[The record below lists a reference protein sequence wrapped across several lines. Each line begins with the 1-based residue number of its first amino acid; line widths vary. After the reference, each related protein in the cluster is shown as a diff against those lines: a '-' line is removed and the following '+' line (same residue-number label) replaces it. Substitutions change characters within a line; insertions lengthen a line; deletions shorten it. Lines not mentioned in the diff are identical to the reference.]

1 MNQIKRK
8 ATSLLKVVLIAALFM
23 NVGCSDENEVEKVAD
38 KFLTHLN
45 NFEFKEAKEYC
56 DDKTASMLGMLEG
69 FSAMA
74 KDQKADKATFKITG
88 SEVKDDNA
96 TVNYTQTSG
105 KETKE
110 EVLNL
115 KKIDGKWKV
124 SMNKEDANK
133 ESGAAPAG
141 DMEEVTPVDDATIM
155 EDTITNDM
163 DMEMAEPIN

>member
-23 NVGCSDENEVEKVAD
+23 NVGCSDKSEVEKVAD

-74 KDQKADKATFKITG
+74 KDEAKKEDKATFKIIS
-88 SEVKDDNA
+88 SEVKDDTA
-96 TVNYTQTSG
+96 TVKYSQTKEG
-105 KETKE
+105 ETKE

-124 SMNKEDANK
+124 SMNKEDAKKEGGAPTGDAPEEVENPSIMDDTINK
-133 ESGAAPAG
+133 V
-141 DMEEVTPVDDATIM
+141 DMELDSIK
-155 EDTITNDM
+155 
-163 DMEMAEPIN
+163 